1 MVSIN
6 YSPGLAKISEVS
18 KALISAI
25 GNYAA
30 FLLIGTINLTVT
42 NTGVALPVLGHE
54 EVAVGRS
61 ITKGLQRP
69 AMLMAAT
76 QDLPSLPNPAAEF
89 CLERGGTY
97 VIRTISDGSQT
108 GICILPDGQEADAW
122 EYFREHANRE
132 Q

>member
-6 YSPGLAKISEVS
+6 YSPGLTKISEVS
-18 KALISAI
+18 KALSSAI
-25 GNYAA
+25 GSYAGL
-30 FLLIGTINLTVT
+30 LLIVIINLTAT
-42 NTGVALPVLGHE
+42 NTGVALPGLGNE
-54 EVAVGRS
+54 EVAAGRS

-76 QDLPSLPNPAAEF
+76 EDLLSLRNPAAEF
-89 CLERGGTY
+89 CLGRGGTY
-97 VIRTISDGSQT
+97 VIRTISDESQT
-108 GICILPDGQEADAW
+108 GICILSDGKEAGAW